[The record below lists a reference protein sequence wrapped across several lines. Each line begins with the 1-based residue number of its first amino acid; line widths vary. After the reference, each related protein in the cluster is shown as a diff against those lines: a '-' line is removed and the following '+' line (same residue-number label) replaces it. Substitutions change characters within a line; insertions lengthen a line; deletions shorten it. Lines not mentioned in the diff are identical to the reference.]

1 MEGSFNNDR
10 HHELKSKGPFAHHC
24 LVVEKQWRSKK
35 EVCLCRQL
43 SKDKIT
49 KHQEYTRE
57 SEKLKLKNKNKKT
70 GNEQKLKGGERQILK
85 ISGENL
91 GKIKTK
97 LQKQKLN
104 NKKQILKIPG
114 GRLVAASWVSWSAN
128 WHSWVDNN
136 YFNIII
142 NCFHHLYHPIHNKYH
157 RTLFLGWQ

>member
-1 MEGSFNNDR
+1 M
-10 HHELKSKGPFAHHC
+10 
-24 LVVEKQWRSKK
+24 
-35 EVCLCRQL
+35 CRQL

-70 GNEQKLKGGERQILK
+70 GNEQKLKGGERQIMK
-85 ISGENL
+85 ISGGNL

-114 GRLVAASWVSWSAN
+114 GRLVAAS
-128 WHSWVDNN
+128 
-136 YFNIII
+136 
-142 NCFHHLYHPIHNKYH
+142 
-157 RTLFLGWQ
+157 

>member
-1 MEGSFNNDR
+1 M
-10 HHELKSKGPFAHHC
+10 
-24 LVVEKQWRSKK
+24 
-35 EVCLCRQL
+35 CRQL

-49 KHQEYTRE
+49 KDQEYTRE

-85 ISGENL
+85 ISGGNL

-114 GRLVAASWVSWSAN
+114 GRLVAAS
-128 WHSWVDNN
+128 
-136 YFNIII
+136 
-142 NCFHHLYHPIHNKYH
+142 
-157 RTLFLGWQ
+157 

>member
-1 MEGSFNNDR
+1 M
-10 HHELKSKGPFAHHC
+10 
-24 LVVEKQWRSKK
+24 
-35 EVCLCRQL
+35 CRQL

-49 KHQEYTRE
+49 KDQEYTRE

-70 GNEQKLKGGERQILK
+70 GNEQKLKDGEKQILN

-114 GRLVAASWVSWSAN
+114 GRLVAAS
-128 WHSWVDNN
+128 
-136 YFNIII
+136 
-142 NCFHHLYHPIHNKYH
+142 
-157 RTLFLGWQ
+157 